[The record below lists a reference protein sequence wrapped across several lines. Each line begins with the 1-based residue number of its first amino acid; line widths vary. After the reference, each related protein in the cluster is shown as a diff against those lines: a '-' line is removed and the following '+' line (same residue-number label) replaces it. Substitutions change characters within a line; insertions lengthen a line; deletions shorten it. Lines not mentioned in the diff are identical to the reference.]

1 MNEQEAKDKIKN
13 FSQWNLDDKWL
24 KNDEMEDLINVL
36 NNALEKQIP
45 VSRVIIEGRYFCPRC
60 KNLMKYP
67 GYCGCG
73 QKVF

>member
-24 KNDEMEDLINVL
+24 KNDEMEELINVL

-73 QKVF
+73 QKVY

>member
-67 GYCGCG
+67 GYCGCV
-73 QKVF
+73 QKVY

>member
-24 KNDEMEDLINVL
+24 ENDEMEELINVL

-73 QKVF
+73 QKVY

>member
-73 QKVF
+73 QKVY